1 MKKILSELHRPARR
15 ILIIGGLLTAAA
27 VAASTLLYF
36 GAGRLL
42 DYYPCVDMS
51 EKLLAASRPL
61 GVLVCCGH
69 SRLGIPLKAA
79 GAQRRISSNS
89 APDCQTIFI
98 MSNKPGRFFI

>member
-1 MKKILSELHRPARR
+1 MKKILSALHRPARR

-27 VAASTLLYF
+27 VAASAFLYL

-61 GVLVCCGH
+61 GVLVCA
-69 SRLGIPLKAA
+69 STLGSEYLSK
-79 GAQRRISSNS
+79 QREHN
-89 APDCQTIFI
+89 AE
-98 MSNKPGRFFI
+98 

>member
-1 MKKILSELHRPARR
+1 MPQLMHSRRR

-27 VAASTLLYF
+27 VAASAFLYF

-61 GVLVCCGH
+61 GVLVCAGT
-69 SRLGIPLKAA
+69 LGSEYLSE
-79 GAQRRISSNS
+79 QREHN
-89 APDCQTIFI
+89 AE
-98 MSNKPGRFFI
+98 